1 MKRQS
6 KLDGERVLIVAL
18 VRFSLS
24 VCLRGRDHV
33 VLFLWGFFFFLHV
46 CVLLYLRV
54 VLPLITGDYS

>member
-33 VLFLWGFFFFLHV
+33 VLFLWVFFLFACMCAAV
-46 CVLLYLRV
+46 FACCSPVNYR
-54 VLPLITGDYS
+54 

>member
-1 MKRQS
+1 M
-6 KLDGERVLIVAL
+6 DGERVLIVAL
-18 VRFSLS
+18 VRLSLS

-33 VLFLWGFFFFLHV
+33 VLFLWGFFFHV

>member
-33 VLFLWGFFFFLHV
+33 VLFLWVFFFACMCAAVFACCSPV
-46 CVLLYLRV
+46 NYR
-54 VLPLITGDYS
+54 